1 MQQEETSQRGTDE
14 EMNMVS
20 ASIEKLQDY
29 NVNAADINKLKNAG
43 ICTVKGLLMATKK
56 ELTNIKGI
64 SDQKIDKM
72 IEAAEKIEGLGFS
85 KASDV
90 LVKREHIRKITT
102 GSRNLD
108 NLLQGGI
115 ESMAITEA
123 FGEFRTG
130 KTQLSHTLCVTAQLP
145 KENGGGHGK
154 VIYIDTENTFRP
166 ERIKEIAK
174 RFEVDENEILDNI
187 LVARAYTVD
196 HLNQLLMF
204 AASKMYDDDY
214 ALLIVDSIMAPF
226 RVDYTG
232 RGELS
237 ERQQVLGKTLSR
249 LLKIAE
255 QFNVAVFMTNQVM
268 ADPGGSSAFACDPRK
283 PVGGNI
289 IAHASTTRLYF
300 KKGKGEQRICKIYDS
315 PLVAETECNFA
326 ISLGGIVDPE

>member
-1 MQQEETSQRGTDE
+1 MQQEESSQRGTDE

-166 ERIKEIAK
+166 ERIKED
-174 RFEVDENEILDNI
+174 V
-187 LVARAYTVD
+187 
-196 HLNQLLMF
+196 
-204 AASKMYDDDY
+204 
-214 ALLIVDSIMAPF
+214 
-226 RVDYTG
+226 
-232 RGELS
+232 
-237 ERQQVLGKTLSR
+237 
-249 LLKIAE
+249 
-255 QFNVAVFMTNQVM
+255 
-268 ADPGGSSAFACDPRK
+268 
-283 PVGGNI
+283 
-289 IAHASTTRLYF
+289 
-300 KKGKGEQRICKIYDS
+300 
-315 PLVAETECNFA
+315 
-326 ISLGGIVDPE
+326 

>member
-1 MQQEETSQRGTDE
+1 MQQEESSQRGSDE

-145 KENGGGHGK
+145 KENGLNCLKKMEEAMGK
-154 VIYIDTENTFRP
+154 LFILIPKIHLGLKELKKSPKDSKLMKMKFWIIY
-166 ERIKEIAK
+166 
-174 RFEVDENEILDNI
+174 
-187 LVARAYTVD
+187 
-196 HLNQLLMF
+196 QLPGLI
-204 AASKMYDDDY
+204 
-214 ALLIVDSIMAPF
+214 LLI
-226 RVDYTG
+226 T
-232 RGELS
+232 
-237 ERQQVLGKTLSR
+237 
-249 LLKIAE
+249 
-255 QFNVAVFMTNQVM
+255 
-268 ADPGGSSAFACDPRK
+268 
-283 PVGGNI
+283 
-289 IAHASTTRLYF
+289 
-300 KKGKGEQRICKIYDS
+300 
-315 PLVAETECNFA
+315 
-326 ISLGGIVDPE
+326 